1 MALHHGVYTTQVCS
15 SCSIWFL
22 PIYSM
27 HTWHSTMEYIPQG
40 SYTSFVPFTF
50 ARVFIMDVPTLMY
63 NLKEEVTCSV
73 CIQLYTNPKQLPC
86 LHIFCLE
93 CLNNLARTSTR
104 YGKIKCPICQAEVAV
119 PESGTMETLP
129 SCFYVKNLLDTLAI
143 KECNTSKVTCGNC
156 DVKSE
161 NSKIKTGMP
170 TEFLPSF
177 KEILPKNVSL
187 HNSLA
192 RYRAFF

>member
-1 MALHHGVYTTQVCS
+1 
-15 SCSIWFL
+15 
-22 PIYSM
+22 
-27 HTWHSTMEYIPQG
+27 
-40 SYTSFVPFTF
+40 
-50 ARVFIMDVPTLMY
+50 MDVPTLMY

-119 PESGTMETLP
+119 PETGTMETLP

-161 NSKIKTGMP
+161 ESSYCFHCGGFWCNVCLNGHNILRANKDHRVLSLKDFQDEYFEEVLKRP
-170 TEFLPSF
+170 AFCQEDLHE
-177 KEILPKNVSL
+177 KEE
-187 HNSLA
+187 
-192 RYRAFF
+192 